1 MKATLFVLGMM
12 FMGQAILAQTGV
24 EFKTKTHQFGKVKRG
39 IPVTYVFEYQNV
51 SEKPIVIEFA
61 NADCGCTTPV
71 YTQSAVPKGKT
82 GTIKV
87 TYNAALDGVFK
98 KSVNVKFTNSN
109 QPYILTVEGE
119 VLVDK
124 AKSDKP
130 KA

>member
-1 MKATLFVLGMM
+1 MKAFLLVLGIL
-12 FMGQAILAQTGV
+12 MGQFVFAQTGV
-24 EFKTKTHQFGKVKRG
+24 EFKTKNHQFGKVKRG
-39 IPVTYVFEYQNV
+39 KPVSYVFEFKNV

-61 NADCGCTTPV
+61 NADCGCTSPE
-71 YTQSAVPKGKT
+71 YQQSAVPKGKT

-87 TYNAALDGVFK
+87 TYNAALDGAFK

-124 AKSDKP
+124 PKTDKP
-130 KA
+130 KS

>member
-1 MKATLFVLGMM
+1 MKAILLVLG
-12 FMGQAILAQTGV
+12 ILVGPFLFAQTGV
-24 EFKTKTHQFGKVKRG
+24 EFKTKTHQFGKVKKG
-39 IPVTYVFEYQNV
+39 KPVTYIFEFKNV
-51 SEKPIVIEFA
+51 SEKPVVIEFA

-71 YTQSAVPKGKT
+71 YTQSAIPKGQT

-109 QPYILTVEGE
+109 YPYILTVEGE
-119 VLVDK
+119 VLADK
-124 AKSDKP
+124 AKADKP

>member
-1 MKATLFVLGMM
+1 MKPFLLVLGIM
-12 FMGQAILAQTGV
+12 FIGQVVFAQTGV

-39 IPVTYVFEYQNV
+39 IPVTYVFEYTNV

-124 AKSDKP
+124 PKSKN
-130 KA
+130 